1 VTYKDFKDAAPF
13 VEGFLNTAERPIA
26 RDFAGRR
33 GELEAACRRLGGRP
47 TSLSV
52 TADLVLRLAALPR
65 VPMTL
70 VFNDRDDDFP
80 AACTLLFQRSARG
93 YLDMECLAMCGML
106 LARWLRRH
114 DADPPSRE
122 SGVGLL

>member
-1 VTYKDFKDAAPF
+1 MTYKDFKDAAPF

-26 RDFAGRR
+26 WDFTGRH

-47 TSLSV
+47 ASLGM
-52 TADLVLRLAALPR
+52 TADLVVRLAALPR

-80 AACTLLFQRSARG
+80 AACTLLFQRSAQG
-93 YLDMECLAMCGML
+93 YLDMERLAMCGMV

-114 DADPPSRE
+114 DADPPPWAT
-122 SGVGLL
+122 GVGLL